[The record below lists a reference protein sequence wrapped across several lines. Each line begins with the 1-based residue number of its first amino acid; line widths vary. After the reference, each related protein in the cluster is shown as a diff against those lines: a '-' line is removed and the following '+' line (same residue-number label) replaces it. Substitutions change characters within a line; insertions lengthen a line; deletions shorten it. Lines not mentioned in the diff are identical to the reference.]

1 MNEIDGRRV
10 RGDASRRIVLAS
22 AADLASVDGLD
33 GLSIGRLAT
42 AANVSKSGVA
52 TLFGTKERL
61 QLATV
66 EAAAQRFREAVMF
79 PARVEPRG
87 IRRIALLLDLWI
99 AYSRDRVF
107 PGGCFFAAAAADLDA
122 KPGPVHDAVALAFDS
137 WGDYV
142 RVSLGYAIETGE
154 LAAGTDAAQLS
165 FEITA
170 LLDGANTRSLL
181 AGSNEPYVRARRA
194 LVSRLLARGRRPRG
208 DPACSPRA
216 TTWPDGRR
224 RRRPSAAVAVGA
236 IAAGG
241 TAPPSGLEHE
251 RERRVAAR
259 HDRLAAGQARGI
271 RDEHGVAQRGRAPR
285 RARRG
290 AAAHPSPVA
299 RRSRRRCGPTRSRG
313 CTDAPTRGSPA
324 AAPPRGARRTGRC
337 PRGPPSRPRPAR
349 AS

>member
-33 GLSIGRLAT
+33 GLSIGRLAS

-61 QLATV
+61 QLATI
-66 EAAAQRFREAVMF
+66 EAAAERFREAVMF

-107 PGGCFFAAAAADLDA
+107 PGGCFFAAASADLDA
-122 KPGPVHDAVALAFDS
+122 KTGPVHDAVAQAFDS

-142 RVSLGYAIETGE
+142 RVSLGYAIESGE
-154 LAAGTDAAQLS
+154 LAADTDAAQLS

-194 LVSRLLARGRRPRG
+194 LVSRLLVAGAEPTAIRVLVEG
-208 DPACSPRA
+208 D
-216 TTWPDGRR
+216 DG
-224 RRRPSAAVAVGA
+224 A
-236 IAAGG
+236 
-241 TAPPSGLEHE
+241 
-251 RERRVAAR
+251 
-259 HDRLAAGQARGI
+259 
-271 RDEHGVAQRGRAPR
+271 
-285 RARRG
+285 
-290 AAAHPSPVA
+290 
-299 RRSRRRCGPTRSRG
+299 
-313 CTDAPTRGSPA
+313 
-324 AAPPRGARRTGRC
+324 
-337 PRGPPSRPRPAR
+337 
-349 AS
+349 